1 MKMWTNEYQ
10 TSNPAKPR
18 YYQVSD
24 VYNPNLVEIR
34 EVMKTGDYAFAVS
47 LLRTYIKING
57 NANARESLFL
67 LGVCHYAEWN
77 FSDALK
83 FLEMLSFMFPRLTNE
98 ERMWL
103 ERVKAKVGSPGD
115 MRWEPKV
122 KRRQVGAP
130 SVGSN
135 LTITSRYQHN
145 ETGSRYQN
153 NESGSRYVSRR
164 KESWEING
172 NCKPGY
178 LAEEMDDDMP
188 IL

>member
-1 MKMWTNEYQ
+1 MWTNEYQ
-10 TSNPAKPR
+10 TSSTMANPAKPR

-24 VYNPNLVEIR
+24 MYNPNLVEIR

-47 LLRTYIKING
+47 LLRTYIEIHG

-122 KRRQVGAP
+122 KRRQERRQVGAP

-145 ETGSRYQN
+145 E
-153 NESGSRYVSRR
+153 SGSRYVSRR
-164 KESWEING
+164 KESWETNG